1 MNYPGGEAFRRLH
14 AEETPGRAHVD
25 VPAAMTGVSRF
36 GEARDADSG
45 WSYSKIEG
53 LGVEDFA
60 KHGFEYLLNAHERVP
75 GYDVAFVV
83 DGYAGLR
90 LDLKSAPA
98 VLRVKTKPVIYVH
111 RRIV

>member
-1 MNYPGGEAFRRLH
+1 
-14 AEETPGRAHVD
+14 
-25 VPAAMTGVSRF
+25 MTGVSRF